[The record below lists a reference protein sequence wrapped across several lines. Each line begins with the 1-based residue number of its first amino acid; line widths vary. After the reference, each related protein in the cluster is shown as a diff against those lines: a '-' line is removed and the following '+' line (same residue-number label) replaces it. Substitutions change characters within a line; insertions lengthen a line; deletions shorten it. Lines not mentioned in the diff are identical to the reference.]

1 MIFVMETL
9 SWGDR
14 EVNEQLH
21 CRVLS
26 TCDKSEIKVLWPDW
40 GCGEEESQRMLKQ
53 RQSQA
58 EKRGQGNRGR
68 AGNTYKGSEMRDVK
82 NIEKV

>member
-1 MIFVMETL
+1 M
-9 SWGDR
+9 
-14 EVNEQLH
+14 
-21 CRVLS
+21 
-26 TCDKSEIKVLWPDW
+26 LWPDW
-40 GCGEEESQRMLKQ
+40 GCGEEETQRMLKQ

-68 AGNTYKGSEMRDVK
+68 VGNTYKGSEMRDVK